1 MQSKREQDVGDFFL
15 AMQQNNVHLLKVV
28 QMTTQDRPLIER
40 IDRELP
46 PREETSCSAEVIKLP
61 Y

>member
-1 MQSKREQDVGDFFL
+1 MTNKAEQDVGDFFL
-15 AMQQNNVHLLKVV
+15 AMQQNNVTMLKAI
-28 QMTTQDRPLIER
+28 QLTTQDKTLIAR

-46 PREETSCSAEVIKLP
+46 PREEIGCSAEVIQLS